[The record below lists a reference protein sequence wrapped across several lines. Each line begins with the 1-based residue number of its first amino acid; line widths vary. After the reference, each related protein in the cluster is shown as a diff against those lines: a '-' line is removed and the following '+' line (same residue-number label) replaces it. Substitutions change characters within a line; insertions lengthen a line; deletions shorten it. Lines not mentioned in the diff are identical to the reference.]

1 MQDKAELM
9 ITALQQRIGELASDY
24 ETKIAMLRAEVTILI
39 NEKDQRE
46 KELNE
51 YSKEIEEKIS
61 SVAQQGS

>member
-24 ETKIAMLRAEVTILI
+24 ETKIAMLRAEITILM

-61 SVAQQGS
+61 SVAQ